1 MTDGGT
7 SQAGPLAGIR
17 VVELGVWIA
26 GPAAA
31 LVLAD
36 WGADVIK
43 VEPLDG
49 DPNRSFKFMFGG
61 DPDTNPVFE
70 LDNRSKR
77 GIALDIRSDDG
88 ARIMAELVAGAD
100 VFVTNLR
107 PAALRRAG
115 LDSDTLLAR
124 HPGLVY
130 GHITG
135 YGLDG
140 PDADRAAYDLAA
152 FWSRTGIAA
161 SLRTPDGQVP
171 VQRGGMGDHATGMTL
186 AGGIAAALLHRERTG
201 EGQLVSTSLMRQG
214 VYMLGF
220 DLNVA
225 LDWGRAAP
233 LVDRRSAPNPVV
245 NNYTTRDGRMLWL
258 VGIASDRHFPP
269 LARALGHPEWLDDE
283 RFATERARFKNR
295 EGLIAV
301 LDDVFGDLDL
311 DDVTRAFAAEPDV
324 FWAPVNTIEDVLAD
338 PQLRPGGGVV
348 EVPER
353 DGVTTRTM
361 VATPVDFSRTA
372 WRPRRVAP
380 DVGEHTREVLAALG
394 RSEAEIDD
402 LVARGVIGAQGPLGR
417 I

>member
-1 MTDGGT
+1 
-7 SQAGPLAGIR
+7 
-17 VVELGVWIA
+17 
-26 GPAAA
+26 
-31 LVLAD
+31 
-36 WGADVIK
+36 
-43 VEPLDG
+43 
-49 DPNRSFKFMFGG
+49 
-61 DPDTNPVFE
+61 
-70 LDNRSKR
+70 
-77 GIALDIRSDDG
+77 
-88 ARIMAELVAGAD
+88 
-100 VFVTNLR
+100 
-107 PAALRRAG
+107 
-115 LDSDTLLAR
+115 
-124 HPGLVY
+124 
-130 GHITG
+130 
-135 YGLDG
+135 
-140 PDADRAAYDLAA
+140 
-152 FWSRTGIAA
+152 
-161 SLRTPDGQVP
+161 
-171 VQRGGMGDHATGMTL
+171 
-186 AGGIAAALLHRERTG
+186 
-201 EGQLVSTSLMRQG
+201 MRQG